1 MVYGD
6 YPEVMKRIIGSRL
19 PKFTKQQSEMI
30 RGTADF
36 IGINHYTSVYVSDRS
51 NAADTTGPRDYNADL
66 AATFRCNL
74 SNKPASLH
82 TYIYI

>member
-6 YPEVMKRIIGSRL
+6 YPEIMKRIVGSRL
-19 PKFTKQQSEMI
+19 PKFTKEQSEMI

-51 NAADTTGPRDYNADL
+51 NSADTGLRDYNGDL
-66 AATFRCNL
+66 AATFRCKFHL
-74 SNKPASLH
+74 
-82 TYIYI
+82 